1 MLSGKAIA
9 RAVRAHFIVD
19 AALNALILRRVLNA
33 PIPCQ
38 PETPE
43 SKDDNNPDIAET
55 ADVGNSQYLD
65 EARTFY
71 EKLMSGD
78 NCAEEAYSSNVME
91 KIKDSLKKNAES
103 VKKSSRTSALW
114 VQYMSMIDIL
124 RKFIRAERT
133 GNWELHLQSIQAMLP
148 YMAASGHNS
157 YTKSGMLYLQQMLNI
172 PTQHPDV
179 QQHFSEG
186 LHVIRRSNRLWAGL
200 SSDLVIEQVLMR
212 SLKTSGGLTRGR
224 GMTENQCLLWLLSR
238 PACAEVNQAM
248 QELTG
253 VNYNTGE
260 QNKDMTAA
268 RQARDWKDT
277 LTVLQYLQE
286 RNPFSLD
293 PNLRSIST
301 GVHAHPTVNVDEA
314 VAVGDMI
321 LTQMNGTTPAV
332 HISEEKPSSY
342 SWLEVIFCQD

>member
-1 MLSGKAIA
+1 M
-9 RAVRAHFIVD
+9 
-19 AALNALILRRVLNA
+19 LNA
-33 PIPCQ
+33 PLPCQ

-43 SKDDNNPDIAET
+43 SNDDNDPDIPET

-71 EKLMSGD
+71 EKPMSGD
-78 NCAEEAYSSNVME
+78 ICAEEAHSSNVLE
-91 KIKDSLKKNAES
+91 NIKDSLKKNAES

-157 YTKSGMLYLQQMLNI
+157 YTKSGMLYLQQMSNL

-179 QQHFSEG
+179 QQYFTEG

-212 SLKTSGGLTRGR
+212 SLKTSGGLTRGH
-224 GMTENQCLLWLLSR
+224 GMTENQRLLWLLSR

-268 RQARDWKDT
+268 RQSSDQKDT

-286 RNPFSLD
+286 RNPFSL
-293 PNLRSIST
+293 N
-301 GVHAHPTVNVDEA
+301 
-314 VAVGDMI
+314 
-321 LTQMNGTTPAV
+321 
-332 HISEEKPSSY
+332 PS
-342 SWLEVIFCQD
+342 L